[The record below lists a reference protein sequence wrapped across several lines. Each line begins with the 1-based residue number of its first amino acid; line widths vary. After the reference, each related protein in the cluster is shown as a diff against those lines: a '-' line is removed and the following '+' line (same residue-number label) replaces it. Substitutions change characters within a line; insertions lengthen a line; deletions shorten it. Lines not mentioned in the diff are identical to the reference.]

1 MDLDIDHFIV
11 IRASYSLEALCALEL
26 LYVSEW
32 PTMAPAPPHHLILE
46 ELHIS
51 VSYCTPEKIAT

>member
-1 MDLDIDHFIV
+1 MDLDIDPFNV
-11 IRASYSLEALCALEL
+11 IHASYSLEALCALEL

-46 ELHIS
+46 EHDIS
-51 VSYCTPEKIAT
+51 VS